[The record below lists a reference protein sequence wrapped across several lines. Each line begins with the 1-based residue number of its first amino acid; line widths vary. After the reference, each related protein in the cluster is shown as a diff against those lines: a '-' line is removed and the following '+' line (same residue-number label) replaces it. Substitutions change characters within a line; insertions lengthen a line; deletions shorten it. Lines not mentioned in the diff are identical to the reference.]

1 MPSVFFQ
8 TFGCQMNIS
17 DSDELQGMLLQRG
30 FVTSQSPDT
39 ADLIIVNTCSVRE
52 NAEKRALARIYEFT
66 RKKKRGA
73 SVWVTGCMAQRLGDK
88 LKESIP
94 GIDLVI
100 GARKIDQLDEI
111 LDKSLEEFP
120 PAEFGNSLNESSTGD
135 FVSVMRGCNNFCAYC
150 IVPYVRGPEKSI
162 PDFEILETVEKKIAE
177 GKKEITLLGQN
188 VNSYD
193 YNGIDFPALLER
205 VASVNGLR
213 RLRFTTSHP
222 KDLSDKL
229 IKVISGNSNI
239 CKHIHLP
246 VQAGSDRILNLMN
259 RRYSSSHYMSLID
272 RIKQVIPDADIT
284 TDLLVGFPSET
295 EEDFLRTMELVE
307 KVRFT
312 TAFMFAYSV
321 REGTE
326 AAKMQ
331 DSVCKEEKIERL
343 NRLITLQTKITKEI
357 YDAAVGRELEVLVN
371 GRLEKRERAWIGQ
384 DNGCKR
390 VLLSCDGLQAGMILK
405 VKAVRSTGMTLVC
418 ERIN

>member
-17 DSDELQGMLLQRG
+17 DSDELHGMLSQRG
-30 FVTSQSPDT
+30 FVTAQNPES

-52 NAEKRALARIYEFT
+52 HAEKRAMARIFEFT

-94 GIDLVI
+94 GISLVI

-111 LDKSLEEFP
+111 LDKSLGVFP
-120 PAEFGNSLNESSTGD
+120 PAEVNNSLEENSTGD

-162 PDFEILETVEKKIAE
+162 PDFEILETVEKKVAE

-193 YNGIDFPALLER
+193 YNGTGFSELLER

-213 RLRFTTSHP
+213 RVRFTTSHP

-229 IKVISGNSNI
+229 IKVIAENKNV

-246 VQAGSDRILNLMN
+246 VQSGSDRILTLMN
-259 RRYSSSHYMSLID
+259 RRYNSSYYFSVID
-272 RIKQVIPDADIT
+272 RIKQALPDADIT

-295 EEDFLRTMELVE
+295 EDDFLRTMELVE

-326 AAKMQ
+326 AAGMQ
-331 DSVCKEEKIERL
+331 DSVCKEEKLDRL
-343 NRLITLQTKITKEI
+343 NRIIALQTKITKEI
-357 YDAAVGRELEVLVN
+357 YDFSVGKELEVLVN
-371 GRLEKRERAWIGQ
+371 GRLEKRERAWIAQ

-390 VLLSCDGLQAGMILK
+390 ALLSCDGLQAGMILN
-405 VKAVRSTGMTLVC
+405 VKAIRSTGMTLVC
-418 ERIN
+418 ERI